1 MTRLPRLTLLF
12 ALAAAPALAQTTP
25 ATTPALT
32 PPAEAGGKQPMSTL
46 PSNTSAETARTQ
58 WSPQL
63 PTPDVGENAPPAA
76 FIQAAQAALAAGRLG
91 EAQEATERAESRAL
105 TRSVKPSTADDPS
118 HQPLVRQLSEARQ
131 LIGSG
136 DRAGARQKLDEA
148 LANPEA
154 TAKD

>member
-12 ALAAAPALAQTTP
+12 ALAAAPALAQTAP
-25 ATTPALT
+25 APAPT
-32 PPAEAGGKQPMSTL
+32 PPADVGGKQPMSTL

-63 PTPDVGENAPPAA
+63 PTPDVAENAPPAA

>member
-12 ALAAAPALAQTTP
+12 ALAAAPAVAQTSP
-25 ATTPALT
+25 A
-32 PPAEAGGKQPMSTL
+32 PPAEVGGKQPMSTL

-63 PTPDVGENAPPAA
+63 PTPDVDENAPPAA
-76 FIQAAQAALAAGRLG
+76 FIKAAQAALAAGRLG

-105 TRSVKPSTADDPS
+105 TRSVKPSAAADPS

-131 LIGSG
+131 LLGSG
-136 DRAGARQKLDEA
+136 DRAGAQRKLDEA